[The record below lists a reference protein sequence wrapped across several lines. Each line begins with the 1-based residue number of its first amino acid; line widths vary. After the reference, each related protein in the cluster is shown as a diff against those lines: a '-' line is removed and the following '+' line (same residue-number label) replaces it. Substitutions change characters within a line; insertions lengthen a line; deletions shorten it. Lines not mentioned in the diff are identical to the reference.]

1 LLHATV
7 AAASRSGLHVAA
19 LHVHHGLSPNADAWL
34 AHARR
39 TCAAWARS
47 GRPVRLHWARLDGR
61 PASGD
66 SVEAWARRERYQ
78 RLAVMA
84 HEAGA
89 TLVLL
94 AHHRRDQAETVLLQ
108 ALRGAGVAGLAA
120 MPARQRRDGL
130 AWARP
135 WLDVDPRD
143 IAAYVQRHRLRH
155 VDDESNRDPRWA
167 RSRLPTMVWPA
178 LDPAFPQAEAMLAR
192 TARWMGEADE
202 VLQGVARGDLVT
214 AAASDGTLDL
224 VALRP
229 LPPPRA
235 RLALRVWLHDALGM
249 PAPAS
254 LVERL
259 AAEAGAASHGE
270 WPAPGGRLML
280 SRGRLAF
287 RPLPGPA
294 TAGGGEEG
302 ATRTSARGFASFLY
316 PTRGQAV
323 GPRLPSW
330 PLGGPR
336 RLRLPGWAGAWV
348 LRPVMSGGVAW
359 DALTLAD
366 ARARQ
371 GGESFQAGP
380 RRPAR
385 ALKKQFQAAG
395 VDRWHRDG
403 PLLWQADRLL
413 AVPGL
418 GIDARALA
426 AEGEAQVSL
435 EWRPDAPGDTA

>member
-1 LLHATV
+1 M
-7 AAASRSGLHVAA
+7 AA

-39 TCAAWARS
+39 TCAGWARS
-47 GRPVRLHWARLDGR
+47 GRPVHLHWARIDGR
-61 PASGD
+61 PAPGD
-66 SVEAWARRERYQ
+66 SVEAWARRERYR
-78 RLAVMA
+78 RLATMA
-84 HEAGA
+84 REAGA

-120 MPARQRRDGL
+120 MPRLQRRDGL
-130 AWARP
+130 TWARP

-167 RSRLPTMVWPA
+167 RSRLRSSVWPA
-178 LDPAFPQAEAMLAR
+178 LDAAFPQAEAMLAR

-202 VLQGVARGDLVT
+202 ALRGLARSDLSS
-214 AAASDGTLDL
+214 AAVHDGTLD
-224 VALRP
+224 VRALRQW
-229 LPPPRA
+229 PPARA
-235 RLALRVWLHDALGM
+235 RLALRRWLQDALGM

-254 LVERL
+254 LVDRL
-259 AAEAGAASHGE
+259 ATEAASATHGE
-270 WPAPGGRLML
+270 WPGPGGVLRL

-287 RPLPGPA
+287 KPSSGLAAADGRA
-294 TAGGGEEG
+294 AGGGG
-302 ATRTSARGFASFLY
+302 TAAGVHGRSLAPSH
-316 PTRGQAV
+316 GQPVA
-323 GPRLPSW
+323 PYLPSW

-348 LRPVMSGGVAW
+348 LRPVTSGGVAW
-359 DALTLAD
+359 DDLAQAS
-366 ARARQ
+366 ARARR

-380 RRPAR
+380 QRPAR

-403 PLLWQADRLL
+403 PLLWHADRLL

-418 GIDARALA
+418 GIDARAQA
-426 AEGEAQVSL
+426 AEGRAQVSL
-435 EWRPDAPGDTA
+435 EWRPDDPGDMPVPADAA

>member
-1 LLHATV
+1 M
-7 AAASRSGLHVAA
+7 ASRSGLRVAA

-47 GRPVRLHWARLDGR
+47 GRPVRLHWARIDGR
-61 PASGD
+61 PAPGD
-66 SVEAWARRERYQ
+66 SVEAWARRERYH
-78 RLAVMA
+78 RLAAMA
-84 HEAGA
+84 REAGA

-94 AHHRRDQAETVLLQ
+94 AHHQRDQAETVLLQ
-108 ALRGAGVAGLAA
+108 AVRGAGVAGLAA
-120 MPARQRRDGL
+120 MPRLQCRDGL

-143 IAAYVQRHRLRH
+143 IAAYVQRHRLTH

-167 RSRLPTMVWPA
+167 RSRLRTSVWPA
-178 LDPAFPQAEAMLAR
+178 LDAAFAQAQAMLAR
-192 TARWMGEADE
+192 TARWMGEAEE
-202 VLQGVARGDLVT
+202 VLQGVARGDLALAT
-214 AAASDGTLDL
+214 APDGTLDL
-224 VALRP
+224 ATLRP

-254 LVERL
+254 LVDRL

-270 WPAPGGRLML
+270 WPAPGGMLRLI
-280 SRGRLAF
+280 RGRLAF
-287 RPLPGPA
+287 QPSSGSAAAGEREAGATLTSDHGPAGSPLPPRDQPVAAHLPA
-294 TAGGGEEG
+294 
-302 ATRTSARGFASFLY
+302 
-316 PTRGQAV
+316 
-323 GPRLPSW
+323 W

-336 RLRLPGWAGAWV
+336 RLRLPGWSGAWV
-348 LRPVMSGGVAW
+348 LRPVASGGVAW
-359 DALTLAD
+359 DALAQAE

-395 VDRWHRDG
+395 IDRWHRDG